1 MNELMDALEAMIR
14 RIVREEMENAV
25 PVDQFADGNFRAA
38 LKNYADDH
46 RHEFAALISIGALD
60 MPWFDEAIKAE
71 VAEATP
77 AASGSLDLYGDAFRN
92 RVGEIM
98 QANANPPGYTFTTKT
113 AFVREV
119 SEVVRNNDELSDWLD
134 DHISDRVNNMS
145 FSVEVST

>member
-46 RHEFAALISIGALD
+46 RHEFAALVSIGALD

-71 VAEATP
+71 VAGATP

-92 RVGEIM
+92 RVVEIIE
-98 QANANPPGYTFTTKT
+98 ASRTPPGYTFATKT
-113 AFVREV
+113 AFEREI
-119 SEVVRNNDELSDWLD
+119 SEIVQNNDAIEDWVNDKITDKVSDMD
-134 DHISDRVNNMS
+134 
-145 FSVEVST
+145 FSVNVS

>member
-1 MNELMDALEAMIR
+1 MNELMIALEAMMR
-14 RIVREEMENAV
+14 RIVREEMEKTA

-46 RHEFAALISIGALD
+46 RHEFAALVSVGALD

-71 VAEATP
+71 VAEATS
-77 AASGSLDLYGDAFRN
+77 AASDSLDLYGDAFRN

-98 QANANPPGYTFTTKT
+98 QANVNPPGYTFATKT

-119 SEVVRNNDELSDWLD
+119 SEVVQNNDELSAWFD
-134 DHISDRVNNMS
+134 DCVADRVSNME
-145 FSVEVST
+145 FSVGVST